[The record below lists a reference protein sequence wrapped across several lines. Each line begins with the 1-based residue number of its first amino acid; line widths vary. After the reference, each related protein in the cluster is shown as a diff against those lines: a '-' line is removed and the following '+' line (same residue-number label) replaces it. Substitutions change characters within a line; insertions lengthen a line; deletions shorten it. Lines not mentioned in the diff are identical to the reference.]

1 MAKFEYDE
9 SGGTSLYFLVSFYAL
24 VLFPLTYYLW
34 PSKQKKDDPEK
45 ARKACHCD
53 PCESKRAQIHAPTP
67 SSTLKNVLRW
77 LFLIIAWAVFILLA
91 LRASQVERD
100 HIEYDPFEILQV
112 DRGAS
117 EAEIKR
123 QYRKLSKMFHPDK
136 EGGDADMFMK
146 IAKAHAALTDEESR
160 KNWEEYGSPDGRQ
173 ATTFGIALPAWI
185 VDQNNSVW
193 VLAAYGIAFMVIL
206 PIAVGTWWYRSIRYT
221 AVEILIDTTQLF
233 MHFLNKTPC
242 MNLKR
247 ALMIL
252 SGSFEFEKSHN
263 SEVVNRPSDNEEL
276 PPLVREFSNDIGLK
290 NKERPFCYPYSLKVR
305 TLIYAHLARSEL
317 PPKTLHQDRLFIV
330 KKCPQL
336 IQEMVNSAAQL
347 ILWHKIN
354 RGNPSKEPRL
364 ETIEHIMK
372 LSPMIVQATW
382 DKSPLMQLPHFTE
395 ETLRLCQSKRRN
407 VKSLAQ
413 FIKLKDSDK
422 RYILRHLDERQ
433 YQDVLNVCA
442 TLPLMDADIKLEVVD
457 DDDKTTVTEGAF
469 VTATVYLKRDTF
481 TISSDGDLNSS
492 GMVIEAKDDLE
503 ELKSEE
509 KDSPAASKNKHKAWE
524 KQQKKKKSK
533 GGGGNAGNKP
543 KPKKQQQQQQK
554 KAATKVATLTANS
567 TSHGDGASNDPM
579 EVVPVDQ
586 DAAQMSGDDSA
597 EEGSQHSG
605 SSDEEPLVDEGGED
619 EEEWEELQSGLT
631 RKEKV
636 LEGISK
642 ESHEVHSPYFP
653 EVKHEWWWVYL
664 SDRKSHKLVTAP
676 TMVYD
681 LKVEKEVQL
690 QFRAPAKGSYHFSLC
705 VRSDSYLDLD
715 LIKTIKVDV
724 KEAKKIEENHPQ
736 WDISDDDKEDEA
748 EDSAVSD
755 YTTDD
760 EESDDEE

>member
-34 PSKQKKDDPEK
+34 PSKHKKDDPEK

-53 PCESKRAQIHAPTP
+53 PCESKRAQIKAPTT
-67 SSTLKNVLRW
+67 SSTVKNFARW
-77 LFLIIAWAVFILLA
+77 TFLFLAWVIFILVA
-91 LRASQVERD
+91 LKASQVERD

-123 QYRKLSKMFHPDK
+123 QYRKLSKLHHPDK
-136 EGGDADMFMK
+136 EGGDASMFMK

-160 KNWEEYGSPDGRQ
+160 RNWEEYGSPDGRQ

-193 VLAAYGIAFMVIL
+193 VLAAYGLAFMVIL

-233 MHFLNKTPC
+233 MHFLYKTPC

-263 SEVVNRPSDNEEL
+263 SQVVNRPSDNEEL

-290 NKERPFCYPYSLKVR
+290 NKERPFCYPYSVKVR
-305 TLIYAHLARSEL
+305 TLIYAHLARADL
-317 PPKTLHQDRLFIV
+317 PPKTLDVDRLYVV

-336 IQEMVNSAAQL
+336 IQEMVNTAAQL
-347 ILWHKIN
+347 IFWHKIN
-354 RGNPSKEPRL
+354 KGNPSKEPRL

-372 LSPMIVQATW
+372 LSPMVVQSTW

-395 ETLRLCQSKRRN
+395 ETLRLCQSKRKN
-407 VKSLAQ
+407 VKSISQ
-413 FIKLKDSDK
+413 FIKLKDLDK

-442 TLPLMDADIKLEVVD
+442 SLPLIDADLKLEVVD
-457 DDDKTTVTEGAF
+457 DDDKATITAGAF
-469 VTATVYLKRDTF
+469 VTATVYLRRDTF
-481 TISSDGDLNSS
+481 TLQSDGDISS
-492 GMVIEAKDDLE
+492 SNMAIEAGGDTEDL
-503 ELKSEE
+503 KTEE
-509 KDSPAASKNKHKAWE
+509 KDSPSVNKNKPKAWE
-524 KQQKKKKSK
+524 KQQKKKKGK
-533 GGGGNAGNKP
+533 TGGGGGGNKP
-543 KPKKQQQQQQK
+543 KPKKQQEKEKEKEK
-554 KAATKVATLTANS
+554 KSATKPASLTANS
-567 TSHGDGASNDPM
+567 TPSKDSTNDDNLDVM
-579 EVVPVDQ
+579 AVDQ
-586 DAAQMSGDDSA
+586 DDENGSGLDSDDEASQKSA
-597 EEGSQHSG
+597 
-605 SSDEEPLVDEGGED
+605 SDEEVIEDAGED
-619 EEEWEELQSGLT
+619 EEEWDELQSTLT

-642 ESHEVHSPYFP
+642 ESHEVHSPYYP
-653 EVKHEWWWVYL
+653 EVKHEWWWVYIA
-664 SDRKSHKLVTAP
+664 DRKSHKLVTSP

-681 LKVEKEVQL
+681 LKNKKEVQL
-690 QFRAPAKGSYHFSLC
+690 QFRAPSKGNYQFSLC

-715 LIKTIKVDV
+715 LIKSIKVDV
-724 KEAKKIEENHPQ
+724 KEAKKVEEHHPQ
-736 WDISDDDKEDEA
+736 WDISDDEKEDDA

-760 EESDDEE
+760 EESDDE